1 MQLYMTLRVLLSGQR
16 KICASLDLC
25 VQDLMFSS
33 ANKSCEE
40 HSLKAKSTSLKSKVT
55 CGGKMQLLH
64 TTASFETVAYW
75 AVQSFTLGRAVS
87 ITTDWLGKSLGRH
100 HKKKSRKKE
109 GEREGEIAIKPRQF
123 LSVTTWKREG
133 QVNGG
138 CLQWKIWLILVISP
152 KPLKVLKITT

>member
-1 MQLYMTLRVLLSGQR
+1 MKL
-16 KICASLDLC
+16 CASLDLC
-25 VQDLMFSS
+25 VQDLILSF

-87 ITTDWLGKSLGRH
+87 ITTDWLGKSLGRRH
-100 HKKKSRKKE
+100 KKKKSRKKE
-109 GEREGEIAIKPRQF
+109 GEREVEIVIKPRQF
-123 LSVTTWKREG
+123 LSVTT
-133 QVNGG
+133 
-138 CLQWKIWLILVISP
+138 
-152 KPLKVLKITT
+152 